1 MKEKWMKLVPLAV
14 LLVFFATIFVP
25 RWINERS
32 AMKFGEPLFAHELPA
47 DTTVISQDGAKSDD
61 GSVLAAMLLKTNL
74 TSDELEAFYSDINCE
89 PAEEGQTVSVLAK
102 ALTEEDLDVLK
113 QAKLYEEGASYQ
125 FVYLQSK

>member
-1 MKEKWMKLVPLAV
+1 MKLVPLAV

-25 RWINERS
+25 RWINERG

-47 DTTVISQDGAKSDD
+47 DTTVISQDGAKSED
-61 GSVLAAMLLKTNL
+61 GSVLAAMLLKTDL
-74 TSDELEAFYSDINCE
+74 SSEELEAFYADVNCD
-89 PAEEGQTVSVLAK
+89 PAKEGHTVSILAK
-102 ALTEEDLDVLK
+102 ALTEDDLAVLK